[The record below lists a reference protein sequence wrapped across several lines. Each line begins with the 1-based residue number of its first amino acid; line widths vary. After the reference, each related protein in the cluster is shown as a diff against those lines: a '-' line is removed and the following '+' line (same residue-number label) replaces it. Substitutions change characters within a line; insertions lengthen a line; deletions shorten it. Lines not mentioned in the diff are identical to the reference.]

1 MVLKRA
7 EAFELREP
15 GVSYKID
22 FGLKT
27 TMLGLETSISG
38 TLMQRFQY
46 DNLARPHFFPFLC
59 ISSFSL
65 LGIFHA
71 LKV

>member
-27 TMLGLETSISG
+27 TMLGLETSILG

-46 DNLARPHFFPFLC
+46 DNLARPHFPSRKFKAIQPV
-59 ISSFSL
+59 IAD
-65 LGIFHA
+65 G
-71 LKV
+71 